1 MTQLREQT
9 LNLVKCSQNVKF
21 SGNRIVADFIL
32 KSNENI
38 ILIESLEAGHFE
50 NIVRFKTNDHYEEV
64 GQKINYTLT
73 VLNTGDQYASYES
86 YIEHALEDESYDTSP
101 DEIIVY
107 EDKYDFKNSGDN
119 TLLPTLE
126 LIFKFIN
133 CLKEQYYFKDKQIV
147 IFTQTHCEIPT
158 MPSGTKRYLDTAKLY
173 LSSVNTSKPSS
184 SESGNLCTIIEK
196 FTSWLNADINN
207 ADDEVKKSL
216 LVHETER
223 NTIVASIV
231 IDSLVGVEKEDRVF
245 SLLQN
250 LESTYQSVLSKY
262 ALYLDDFKFSK
273 FNDKITEHSEKF
285 LEKANDIITNLQT
298 QILAIPVTIALI
310 SMAKFSAKI
319 NSLVIGS
326 ICVYSVMVLYATLQQ
341 GYNLW
346 HLRCQINGFVAENKI
361 PDALL
366 NKWKSEI
373 TPVKVKIITHAGYLF
388 LVFALIIFVIVNCL
402 DYFYNWEMITPLE
415 QLLSSTNPPSKQNN
429 Q

>member
-1 MTQLREQT
+1 MNQLREQVLT
-9 LNLVKCSQNVKF
+9 LVKRSQNVKF
-21 SGNRIVADFIL
+21 SGKRITGRFTFEEKEDIT
-32 KSNENI
+32 
-38 ILIESLEAGHFE
+38 LIQSFEAGDFVS
-50 NIVRFKTNDHYEEV
+50 IAKFTTKDDCYEID
-64 GQKINYTLT
+64 KNINYSLT
-73 VLNTGDQYASYES
+73 IVDTADQYASYES
-86 YIEHALEDESYDTSP
+86 YIEHVLEDESYDTSP

-107 EDKYDFKNSGDN
+107 EDKYDFKNSSDN

-147 IFTQTHCEIPT
+147 IFAQTHCEIPT

-173 LSSVNTSKPSS
+173 LSSVKTSKPRS

-207 ADDEVKKSL
+207 DDDEVKKSL

-231 IDSLVGVEKEDRVF
+231 IDSLVGVEKEDRIF

-326 ICVYSVMVLYATLQQ
+326 ICVYSVMVLYATFQQ

-361 PDALL
+361 PNALL
-366 NKWKSEI
+366 NKWESEI
-373 TPVKVKIITHAGYLF
+373 TPVKVKIITHAGYLL
-388 LVFALIIFVIVNCL
+388 LVCALIIFVIVNCL
-402 DYFYNWEMITPLE
+402 DYFYNWNMTTPLE
-415 QLLSSTNPPSKQNN
+415 QLLSSTNPPLK
-429 Q
+429 

>member
-1 MTQLREQT
+1 MNQLREKVLT
-9 LNLVKCSQNVKF
+9 LVKRSQNVKF
-21 SGNRIVADFIL
+21 TSNRITAEFIL
-32 KSNENI
+32 ENNEDI
-38 ILIESLEAGHFE
+38 KLIRDLAAGVFSQ
-50 NIVRFKTNDHYEEV
+50 IVRFKSDDNCDEV
-64 GQKINYTLT
+64 GQKINYRLT
-73 VLNTGDQYASYES
+73 TVDTGDQYASYES
-86 YIEHALEDESYDTSP
+86 YIEHALEYESHDTSP
-101 DEIIVY
+101 DEVIVY
-107 EDKYDFKNSGDN
+107 QDKYDFKDKNDD
-119 TLLPTLE
+119 TLLPTLD

-133 CLKEQYYFKDKQIV
+133 CLKEQYYCKDKQIV
-147 IFTQTHCEIPT
+147 IFAQTHCEIPT
-158 MPSGTKRYLDTAKLY
+158 RPRDAHRYLDTAKLY

-207 ADDEVKKSL
+207 DDDEVKKSL

-223 NTIVASIV
+223 NTIVASII
-231 IDSLVGVEKEDRVF
+231 IDSLVGVDKEDRVF

-373 TPVKVKIITHAGYLF
+373 TPVKVKIITHAGYLL
-388 LVFALIIFVIVNCL
+388 LVCALIIFVIVNCL
-402 DYFYNWEMITPLE
+402 DYFYNWEMVTPLE
-415 QLLSSTNPPSKQNN
+415 QLLSSPNPLSK
-429 Q
+429 

>member
-1 MTQLREQT
+1 MNQLREKILT
-9 LNLVKCSQNVKF
+9 LVKRSQNVKF
-21 SGNRIVADFIL
+21 TSNRITAEFIL
-32 KSNENI
+32 ENNEDI
-38 ILIESLEAGHFE
+38 KLIRDLAAGVFSQ
-50 NIVRFKTNDHYEEV
+50 IVRFKSDDNCDEV
-64 GQKINYTLT
+64 GQKINYRLT
-73 VLNTGDQYASYES
+73 TVDTGDQYASYES
-86 YIEHALEDESYDTSP
+86 YIEHALEYESHDTSP
-101 DEIIVY
+101 DEVIVY
-107 EDKYDFKNSGDN
+107 QDKYDFKDKNDD

-133 CLKEQYYFKDKQIV
+133 CLKEQYYCKDKQIV
-147 IFTQTHCEIPT
+147 IFAQTHCEIPT
-158 MPSGTKRYLDTAKLY
+158 RPRDANRYLDTAKLY

-184 SESGNLCTIIEK
+184 SESGNLCTIIKK

-207 ADDEVKKSL
+207 DDDEVKKSL

-223 NTIVASIV
+223 NTIVASII
-231 IDSLVGVEKEDRVF
+231 IDSLVGVDKEDRVF

-415 QLLSSTNPPSKQNN
+415 QLISSTNPPSK
-429 Q
+429 

>member
-1 MTQLREQT
+1 MNQLREEVLT
-9 LNLVKCSQNVKF
+9 LVKRSQNVKF
-21 SGNRIVADFIL
+21 SGKRVTGCFTFEKQEDIT
-32 KSNENI
+32 
-38 ILIESLEAGHFE
+38 LIQTFEAGHFVDVAKFTTKDDCYE
-50 NIVRFKTNDHYEEV
+50 IDKNISYS
-64 GQKINYTLT
+64 LT
-73 VLNTGDQYASYES
+73 IIDTGDQYASYES
-86 YIEHALEDESYDTSP
+86 YIEHAVEDESYDSCP
-101 DEIIVY
+101 DKIIVY
-107 EDKYDFKNSGDN
+107 EDKYDFKDSSDN

-133 CLKEQYYFKDKQIV
+133 CLKKQYYCKDKQIV
-147 IFTQTHCEIPT
+147 IFAQTHCEIPT
-158 MPSGTKRYLDTAKLY
+158 MSRDANRYLDTAKLY
-173 LSSVNTSKPSS
+173 LGSVNTSKPSS

-207 ADDEVKKSL
+207 DDDEVKKSL

-223 NTIVASIV
+223 NTIVASI
-231 IDSLVGVEKEDRVF
+231 ILDNLVGVDKEDRIF

-319 NSLVIGS
+319 NNLVIGS
-326 ICVYSVMVLYATLQQ
+326 ILVYSVMVLYATLQQ

-346 HLRCQINGFVAENKI
+346 HLRCQINGFVADNKI

-373 TPVKVKIITHAGYLF
+373 TPVKIKIITHAGYLL
-388 LVFALIIFVIVNCL
+388 LVFVLIIFVIVNCL
-402 DYFYNWEMITPLE
+402 DYLYNWKMITPLE
-415 QLLSSTNPPSKQNN
+415 QLLLSPNPPSK
-429 Q
+429 

>member
-1 MTQLREQT
+1 MNQLREKILT
-9 LNLVKCSQNVKF
+9 LVKRSQNVKF
-21 SGNRIVADFIL
+21 TSNRITAEFIL
-32 KSNENI
+32 ENNEDI
-38 ILIESLEAGHFE
+38 KLIRDLAAGVFSQ
-50 NIVRFKTNDHYEEV
+50 IVRFKSDDNCDEV
-64 GQKINYTLT
+64 GQKINYRLT
-73 VLNTGDQYASYES
+73 TVDTGDQYASYES
-86 YIEHALEDESYDTSP
+86 YIEHALEYESHDTSP
-101 DEIIVY
+101 DEVIVY
-107 EDKYDFKNSGDN
+107 QDKYDFKDKNDD

-133 CLKEQYYFKDKQIV
+133 CLKEQYYCKDKQIV
-147 IFTQTHCEIPT
+147 IFAQTHCEIPT
-158 MPSGTKRYLDTAKLY
+158 RPRDANRYLDTAKLY

-184 SESGNLCTIIEK
+184 SESGNLCTIIKK

-207 ADDEVKKSL
+207 DDDEVKKSL

-231 IDSLVGVEKEDRVF
+231 IDSLVSVDKEDRVF

-402 DYFYNWEMITPLE
+402 DYFYNWEVITPLE
-415 QLLSSTNPPSKQNN
+415 QLLSSTNPPSK
-429 Q
+429 

>member
-1 MTQLREQT
+1 MNQLREQVLT
-9 LNLVKCSQNVKF
+9 LVKRSQNVKF
-21 SGNRIVADFIL
+21 SGKRVTGCFIFE
-32 KSNENI
+32 KQEDI
-38 ILIESLEAGHFE
+38 TLIQAFEAGHFVDIAKFTTKDDCYEIDE
-50 NIVRFKTNDHYEEV
+50 NISYS
-64 GQKINYTLT
+64 LT
-73 VLNTGDQYASYES
+73 IVDTADQYASYES
-86 YIEHALEDESYDTSP
+86 YIEHALEDESYDAIS

-107 EDKYDFKNSGDN
+107 EDKYDFRDNSDN

-133 CLKEQYYFKDKQIV
+133 CLKEQYYCKGKQIV
-147 IFTQTHCEIPT
+147 VFAQTHCEIPV
-158 MPSGTKRYLDTAKLY
+158 MPRETKRYLDIARLY
-173 LSSVNTSKPSS
+173 LSSANTSKPSS

-207 ADDEVKKSL
+207 VDDEVKKSL

-231 IDSLVGVEKEDRVF
+231 IDSLVSVDKENRIF

-326 ICVYSVMVLYATLQQ
+326 IFVYSFMVLYATFQQ

-346 HLRCQINGFVAENKI
+346 HLRRQINRFVADNKI

-366 NKWKSEI
+366 NKWESEI
-373 TPVKVKIITHAGYLF
+373 TPVKVKIITHAGYLL
-388 LVFALIIFVIVNCL
+388 LVCALIIFVIVNCL
-402 DYFYNWEMITPLE
+402 DYFYNWEMVTLLE
-415 QLLSSTNPPSKQNN
+415 QLLLSTNPPSK
-429 Q
+429 